1 MMEIDIQ
8 KVLAY
13 TKQLT
18 VLYVED
24 NKDTREITGMLFSEV
39 FGCVVEAIDGEDGL
53 TKFNEQ
59 NFSLIISDINMPK
72 MNGIEMVKKIRE
84 SNVSMPI
91 IISSAYTK
99 ESMEEVEALNIQG
112 YLTKPMELEKLFE
125 LILAI
130 FQGEDERLL
139 A

>member
-13 TKQLT
+13 AKQLT

-39 FGCVVEAIDGEDGL
+39 FGCVVEAVDGEDGL